1 MDSYLK
7 YATLNVVVSGLRM
20 VWYASLGRKACR
32 RAVVNSQKSALLGTG
47 GPRKCSFGDR
57 GSPKARL
64 VILDIH
70 HNLCNA
76 LKQYRNQCIFLQN
89 LCQTFYT
96 CM

>member
-64 VILDIH
+64 VILDKDTKIK
-70 HNLCNA
+70 A
-76 LKQYRNQCIFLQN
+76 VAGIPVRG
-89 LCQTFYT
+89 
-96 CM
+96 